1 MKTLSLAALLT
12 FFSAVAYAQMPPPP
26 DGGDGRPH
34 GPPPEI
40 VAACEGQAM
49 GTEVSVTFRNGDV
62 HTVKCGMPPPPRN
75 GPPDGNAPSDGGPPP
90 Q

>member
-1 MKTLSLAALLT
+1 
-12 FFSAVAYAQMPPPP
+12 MPPPP

-40 VAACEGQAM
+40 AAACEGQAV
-49 GTEVSVTFRNGDV
+49 GTEVSVTFKNGDV
-62 HTVKCGMPPPPRN
+62 HAVKCGVPPHLQN
-75 GPPDGNAPSDGGPPP
+75 GPPDGGPPP